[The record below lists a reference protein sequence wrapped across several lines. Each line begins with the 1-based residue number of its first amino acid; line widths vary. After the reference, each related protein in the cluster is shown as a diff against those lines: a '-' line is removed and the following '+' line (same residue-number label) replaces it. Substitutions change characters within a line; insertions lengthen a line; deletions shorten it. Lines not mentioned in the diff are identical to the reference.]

1 MKLGKILRFAL
12 DETYTILAVLGTFLT
27 VTALIDF
34 NELFPELGT
43 RAVCIVLMFAVSYV
57 IGILKVLFTTKHSVD
72 LGNGRSA
79 VLEFGDLFEK
89 EDQIVIPVND
99 CFDTLVDDVLIS
111 GKSIHGQ
118 FIQKYFGGNTAEL
131 DRLIDQQLQNVP
143 AAGQYQAGEKR
154 GKLPYYPPGTVVTV
168 SVRGK
173 EFYLVALTHFSGN
186 VVQPD
191 LKMYYLAVLAL
202 LEHLN
207 QRASGRTV
215 YMPFLGAGLARL
227 GRDKDTELNHL
238 LCILKMS
245 SVNITG
251 DIHIVLHSSMRD
263 KIHLSRF

>member
-72 LGNGRSA
+72 LGNGRGA

-89 EDQIVIPVND
+89 EDQIVIPVDD

-154 GKLPYYPPGTVVTV
+154 GKLPY
-168 SVRGK
+168 
-173 EFYLVALTHFSGN
+173 
-186 VVQPD
+186 
-191 LKMYYLAVLAL
+191 
-202 LEHLN
+202 
-207 QRASGRTV
+207 
-215 YMPFLGAGLARL
+215 
-227 GRDKDTELNHL
+227 
-238 LCILKMS
+238 
-245 SVNITG
+245 
-251 DIHIVLHSSMRD
+251 
-263 KIHLSRF
+263 